1 MKKVLS
7 IMMVL
12 LLALMIYIP
21 VSAQSDPSPTQEP
34 VVVEDEETPS
44 DDVDVFKNIRNFIQE
59 E

>member
-1 MKKVLS
+1 
-7 IMMVL
+7 MMVL